1 MFPADRRR
9 QIAHYV
15 NEHGSTSITELSAM
29 FNVSEMTIHR
39 DLKTLDQ
46 TGLLR
51 KTRGGAL
58 APEPYLVLADYQ
70 SRLKSYE
77 KEKEAIGCRALEFI
91 QNGDTILLGPGT
103 TCLSIARQCYGFNDL
118 TVITNGPLIILELAK
133 IPGITVH
140 STGGL
145 LSKTVMAYVGPV
157 AEKYL
162 STIRPDKCFIG
173 ANGITLED
181 GITDPLPFE
190 ASIKRKMVEVAQEV
204 YLVATPD
211 KFGHVSQHVSFPL
224 EAVDVIIMHKDT
236 PDEYCQGLESKAIRC
251 VFAE

>member
-1 MFPADRRR
+1 
-9 QIAHYV
+9 
-15 NEHGSTSITELSAM
+15 M

-39 DLKTLDQ
+39 DLKTLDK

-58 APEPYLVLADYQ
+58 APEPYLVMADYQ
-70 SRLKSYE
+70 SRLKSFE
-77 KEKEAIGCRALEFI
+77 KEKDAIGCRAMEFI

-103 TCLSIARQCYGFNDL
+103 TCLSIARQCYGFSDL
-118 TVITNGPLIILELAK
+118 TVITNGSLIILELAK
-133 IPGITVH
+133 IPGVAVY

-145 LSKTVMAYVGPV
+145 LSKTVMAYVGPD
-157 AEKYL
+157 AEKQL
-162 STIRPDKCFIG
+162 TNTRPDKCFIG

-181 GITDPLPFE
+181 GVTDPLPLE

-211 KFGHVSQHVSFPL
+211 KFGRVAQHVSFPL
-224 EAVDVIIMHKDT
+224 EAVDVIIMHVDT
-236 PDEYCQGLESKAIRC
+236 PDDYCEELATKEINC
-251 VFAE
+251 IFAG